1 MMPHIHRAAWEGY
14 SAKAAAYSAGRPGY
28 PPGII
33 GWLQDAL
40 RLKEGSCVLDLGA
53 GTGKLLPYLRA
64 AGARLF
70 AAEPVPAMLE
80 ELKAGSP
87 DVVALEAAAED
98 LPLESGSLDAVVCAQ
113 SFHWFANEQAL
124 FEIRRVLKPGGALGL
139 IWNMRDESVPW
150 VAELARI
157 MAPYEGN
164 TPRHHRGE
172 WRRLFPAP
180 GFSALRE
187 ERFPHSHAGPPERVI
202 VDRALSVSFIA
213 ALPPKEQAKAAA
225 QVRKLIAQTP
235 ALAGKEEVSFPYETR
250 AYSCIKNG

>member
-1 MMPHIHRAAWEGY
+1 MPQIHRAAWDGY
-14 SAKAAAYSAGRPGY
+14 SAKAAAYAAGRPGY
-28 PPGII
+28 PPEVM
-33 GWLQDAL
+33 GWLRGAL
-40 RLKEGSCVLDLGA
+40 RLKEGAAVLDLGA

-80 ELKAGSP
+80 ELKAESP
-87 DVVALEAAAED
+87 DAVALEAAAED

-113 SFHWFANEQAL
+113 SFHWFANERAL
-124 FEIRRVLKPGGALGL
+124 AEIRRVLKPGGALGL
-139 IWNMRDESVPW
+139 IWNLRDESVPW

-157 MAPYEGN
+157 MAPYEGK

-180 GFSALRE
+180 GFSPLRE

-213 ALPPKEQAKAAA
+213 ALPPEEQAKVAA
-225 QVRKLIAQTP
+225 QVRKLIARTP

-250 AYSCIKNG
+250 AYSCIKSG